1 MVENPGGGGGSSDFT
16 NIPEGRVG
24 GAGSGRS
31 MLLEKLARESTIFGF
46 IAFFSSFLKLSYASL
61 TPLCVAIATR
71 QLNFC
76 LKLTNKCFLIMIR
89 NLFETGFSIIENDL
103 ACNNKKY
110 KTIFDSG
117 VC

>member
-1 MVENPGGGGGSSDFT
+1 MHMVENPGGGGGSSDFT
-16 NIPEGRVG
+16 NIPEGRVGGG

-71 QLNFC
+71 QHNFC
-76 LKLTNKCFLIMIR
+76 LKLTSKCFLIIIR
-89 NLFETGFSIIENDL
+89 N
-103 ACNNKKY
+103 
-110 KTIFDSG
+110 
-117 VC
+117 